1 LLELAEVALD
11 AIAFLVEIEVVGPLK
26 LAIALRRNDDVGA
39 VGSDP
44 VYEVIGVL
52 SLVGD
57 GGFGLDAVDQITG
70 EGDVVA
76 LTRRGNQ
83 ANGRASASVAAWI
96 WCSGRRW
103 TGPGHGHPPPFNL
116 ARAGVDPS
124 N

>member
-1 LLELAEVALD
+1 MLELAEVALD

-26 LAIALRRNDDVGA
+26 LAIALRRNDDVGG

-52 SLVGD
+52 FLVGD

-76 LTRRGNQ
+76 LTGRGNQ
-83 ANGRASASVAAWI
+83 ANGRVSLGCVDLVLRPPLDRARPWASA
-96 WCSGRRW
+96 
-103 TGPGHGHPPPFNL
+103 PL
-116 ARAGVDPS
+116 
-124 N
+124 